1 MAVSCLH
8 LQSFAKALARVM
20 GNTGS
25 GLSRSGSQGGLD
37 DEDDVNDLE
46 AFHTSEITV
55 PDEVKP
61 RGWFPSSWVRLL

>member
-1 MAVSCLH
+1 MF
-8 LQSFAKALARVM
+8 QSFVRALSKVM
-20 GNTGS
+20 GNSGS
-25 GLSRSGSQGGLD
+25 GLGSRSGSQGGLD

-61 RGWFPSSWVRLL
+61 RG